1 MWETSR
7 DESHFAS
14 RVLFQP
20 CFHSANIHSCENE
33 MTCLIC
39 SACPT
44 IKSHLIPRVMATEVQ
59 VGKAHAFVLP
69 SRPGYLESQSGL
81 WDSSI
86 LCGHCDSSIGRFEE
100 STAKAFVSLRNA
112 GVGVQELK
120 VVSAEQAPDVTL
132 RFYAALLWK
141 YAVARRELGKID
153 LGPYKSE
160 LQRVA
165 FEGAPIPNF
174 FDAVLMRLRLSPD
187 DAGVFAY
194 RAPKPDRKEGLNM
207 YRVMVGG
214 VLAFVKVDQ
223 RPWAN
228 PLFRGVA
235 LSNATTTRALVVAA
249 QNFEEFK
256 VSQDLAHGDSRV
268 SAFLDKQDAYA
279 AQNA

>member
-1 MWETSR
+1 MWETPR

-14 RVLFQP
+14 RVLFHP
-20 CFHSANIHSCENE
+20 CFHSANIHSYENE

-100 STAKAFVSLRNA
+100 STAQAFVSLRNA

-228 PLFRGVA
+228 PLFTGIA

-256 VSQDLAHGDSRV
+256 VSQALAHGDSRV

>member
-1 MWETSR
+1 MWDTSR
-7 DESHFAS
+7 DGSHIAS
-14 RVLFQP
+14 RVLFQA

-39 SACPT
+39 GASPT

-59 VGKAHAFVLP
+59 VGKAHALVLP
-69 SRPGYLESQSGL
+69 SRPGYRESQSGL
-81 WDSSI
+81 WDSNI
-86 LCGHCDSSIGRFEE
+86 LCAHCDSYIGCFEK
-100 STAKAFVSLRNA
+100 STAEAFVSLRSA
-112 GVGVQELK
+112 GVSVQEFK
-120 VVSAEQAPDVTL
+120 VVSAEQAPDITL

-160 LQRVA
+160 LQRIA
-165 FEGAPIPNF
+165 FEKAPIPNF

-187 DAGVFAY
+187 DDGVFAY
-194 RAPKPDRKEGLNM
+194 RAPKQDRKEGLNM

-228 PLFRGVA
+228 HLFRGIA
-235 LSNATTTRALVVAA
+235 LSSAATTRALVMAA

-256 VSQDLAHGDSRV
+256 VSQKLAHGDSRA